1 MKEIELKIEGMKCE
15 GCVNRIK
22 NVLSSIKGISSY
34 ELSLEEKTLTLEVK
48 KEKTLE
54 EVINIMTNKEKLN
67 KAIEQD
73 INLKDCYNEVI
84 KKIEALDFHISK

>member
-54 EVINIMTNKEKLN
+54 EVI
-67 KAIEQD
+67 
-73 INLKDCYNEVI
+73 